1 MVTVLALGLDP
12 NCVDLSK
19 MPGLT
24 PELVLS
30 YIDSQLE
37 CIRALGYEVDS
48 CLVDSGKTAEEVLK
62 ESLRKRAYDCVMIG
76 AGLRAPEQLILF
88 ERLLTCFTPT
98 VQKQRYA
105 STQRLPTQPKPFNGG
120 FEAG

>member
-1 MVTVLALGLDP
+1 MDAGAIGGNDMVTVLALGLDP

-48 CLVDSGKTAEEVLK
+48 
-62 ESLRKRAYDCVMIG
+62 
-76 AGLRAPEQLILF
+76 P
-88 ERLLTCFTPT
+88 
-98 VQKQRYA
+98 
-105 STQRLPTQPKPFNGG
+105 
-120 FEAG
+120 